1 MDVRYRSLKNEI
13 RTGTRY
19 RRYTV
24 VPACVFYAVFYF
36 HLQSGHPY
44 ATTGVGIYLPLIPS
58 TCYLRPKNVTEKT
71 RGRAGGGEVWGR
83 ARARR
88 AAGNST
94 AAISD
99 DVIFA
104 QYLYC
109 IGNKTGRG
117 VQGTSS
123 GSI

>member
-1 MDVRYRSLKNEI
+1 MKLGLVP
-13 RTGTRY
+13 GTVGTLLY
-19 RRYTV
+19 LPV
-24 VPACVFYAVFYF
+24 CFMQYF
-36 HLQSGHPY
+36 TSIFNLVTLPY